1 MNNVNYI
8 FLLISILIINSI
20 LLDKKLNILKDSV
33 IENYNQIIQDENI
46 KNYEIELKKAQ
57 ELSTNYT
64 NLNNNQKDEYYKL
77 LDYIT
82 GYKGRMDK
90 ENQKLID
97 EMIKRDPLNKFKK
110 HKNLKCKNE
119 QITILDTISLPNS
132 SNAFIKRECANLCKN
147 NNKCISFDYQDKKCR
162 LSTYCYLKNSDK
174 NNKSELYL
182 KKGAKIPS
190 ITKFNLLPKKKI
202 STNSNCRS
210 SKLKDINNVDI
221 TKCADECIKNKNC
234 VSWEHHKKDNLRYNV
249 CKTYSQCYDY
259 RNTITND
266 ENSMVG
272 LKHNVILR
280 GVPNKKVKTLRTNP
294 LN

>member
-97 EMIKRDPLNKFKK
+97 EMIKR
-110 HKNLKCKNE
+110 
-119 QITILDTISLPNS
+119 
-132 SNAFIKRECANLCKN
+132 
-147 NNKCISFDYQDKKCR
+147 
-162 LSTYCYLKNSDK
+162 
-174 NNKSELYL
+174 
-182 KKGAKIPS
+182 
-190 ITKFNLLPKKKI
+190 
-202 STNSNCRS
+202 
-210 SKLKDINNVDI
+210 
-221 TKCADECIKNKNC
+221 
-234 VSWEHHKKDNLRYNV
+234 
-249 CKTYSQCYDY
+249 
-259 RNTITND
+259 
-266 ENSMVG
+266 
-272 LKHNVILR
+272 
-280 GVPNKKVKTLRTNP
+280 
-294 LN
+294 